1 MSLYLKN
8 ALEKGNM
15 MFDYSNRTG
24 LTPNQRDL
32 RKLLGEIWNNQDNL
46 RDEDIKTLEYLAK
59 K

>member
-15 MFDYSNRTG
+15 PYDPSNRTG
-24 LTPNQRDL
+24 LTPNQHDL
-32 RKLLGEIWNNQDNL
+32 KRLLERIWDNQDNF